1 MPRRL
6 QSWETTR
13 TAGQGGAAAVLQ
25 HKRCCSCSIRLLLLL
40 PPPPPPP
47 TLVPLPLQLSLP
59 PPPPP
64 SLPPPPSPHASCFMR
79 SAAAAAGPC
88 PAPPP
93 ALPAPFTL
101 TDCAMHTFTPATP
114 CRAGEEC
121 ADARRRPARD
131 DEGAPP
137 CREVGERSRGSA
149 GTWRRL
155 LEGRPAAPL
164 PRWRR
169 FPRGSTNHKIRAREE
184 ASDAR
189 GGARTRGRRIA
200 GDCREGR
207 AGH

>member
-1 MPRRL
+1 MRAQGEQQR
-6 QSWETTR
+6 
-13 TAGQGGAAAVLQ
+13 QGGGQLNQAREYLGTGKKLGIFYFIGFTIVIG
-25 HKRCCSCSIRLLLLL
+25 IRLGY
-40 PPPPPPP
+40 
-47 TLVPLPLQLSLP
+47 TV
-59 PPPPP
+59 
-64 SLPPPPSPHASCFMR
+64 
-79 SAAAAAGPC
+79 
-88 PAPPP
+88 
-93 ALPAPFTL
+93 
-101 TDCAMHTFTPATP
+101 HTEEVPATP

-169 FPRGSTNHKIRAREE
+169 FPRGCTNHKIRAREE
-184 ASDAR
+184 AGDAR